1 MTKLILLLTSLC
13 LLSISYVS
21 ANDWKKHVIMEK
33 GSNLTALAADYN
45 GDDQVDVITSYS
57 GKVSLFIAPNWNEV
71 VLYEFD
77 KTKDKAIHSETLDID
92 GDGDMD
98 WIGSTASGM
107 PFWLENPGSHEALT
121 QPWTSRVIDDEIKGI
136 HCVLKVDVNH
146 DGHLDII
153 MNNFYPD
160 GDLGN
165 SIFWFEIPKNVKEAK
180 SWTRY
185 SFADKDAPGGSHY
198 FGYGDI
204 DGDGIIEIAAAA
216 KGEPF
221 QQGNWFAYWTRP
233 KNIDKAETKPWAKS
247 LIADQKIGATN
258 IKIGDVNGDG
268 YNDFVASHGHGAG
281 VVWFEAPHWKEHV
294 IDAKLKSP
302 HSLEL
307 VDLDGDGNLDVA
319 SCGFESQRLSIYI
332 NNGTGKFTQLDL
344 DSEQESY
351 DLRAVDMDSDGD
363 LDLLNAGRATGNVAW
378 YENPAI

>member
-1 MTKLILLLTSLC
+1 
-13 LLSISYVS
+13 
-21 ANDWKKHVIMEK
+21 MEK

-98 WIGSTASGM
+98 WIGSAASGM
-107 PFWLENPGSHEALT
+107 PFWLENPGSNDVSVK
-121 QPWTSRVIDDEIKGI
+121 PWLSRVIDDEIRGI
-136 HCVLKVDVNH
+136 HCVLKADVDN
-146 DGHLDII
+146 DGRLDII
-153 MNNFYPD
+153 INNFKSE
-160 GDLGN
+160 GDLGG
-165 SIFWFEIPKNVKEAK
+165 SIFWLEIPQDVKQEKA
-180 SWTRY
+180 WERHA
-185 SFADKDAPGGSHY
+185 FAYHDAHGGSHY

-233 KNIDKAETKPWAKS
+233 KNIDNAETKPWTKS
-247 LIADQKIGATN
+247 LIADQRIGATN

-268 YNDFVASHGHGAG
+268 YNDFVASHGHGVG
-281 VVWFEAPHWKEHV
+281 VVWFEAPHWKEHA
-294 IDAKLKSP
+294 IDAKIKSP

-332 NNGTGKFTQLDL
+332 NNGTGNFTQLDL
-344 DSEQESY
+344 DLEQESY

-378 YENPAI
+378 YENPTI

>member
-98 WIGSTASGM
+98 WIGSAASGM
-107 PFWLENPGSHEALT
+107 PFWLENPGSNDVSVK
-121 QPWTSRVIDDEIKGI
+121 PWLSRVIDDEIRGI
-136 HCVLKVDVNH
+136 HCVLKADVDN
-146 DGHLDII
+146 DGRLDII
-153 MNNFYPD
+153 INNFKSE
-160 GDLGN
+160 GDLGG
-165 SIFWFEIPKNVKEAK
+165 SIFWLEIPQDVKQEKA
-180 SWTRY
+180 WERHA
-185 SFADKDAPGGSHY
+185 FAYHDAHGGSHY

-233 KNIDKAETKPWAKS
+233 KNIDNAETKPWTKS
-247 LIADQKIGATN
+247 LIADQRIGATN

-268 YNDFVASHGHGAG
+268 YNDFVASHGHGVG
-281 VVWFEAPHWKEHV
+281 VVWFEAPHWKEHA
-294 IDAKLKSP
+294 IDAKIKSP

-332 NNGTGKFTQLDL
+332 NNGTGNFTQLDL
-344 DSEQESY
+344 DLEQESY

-378 YENPAI
+378 YENPTI